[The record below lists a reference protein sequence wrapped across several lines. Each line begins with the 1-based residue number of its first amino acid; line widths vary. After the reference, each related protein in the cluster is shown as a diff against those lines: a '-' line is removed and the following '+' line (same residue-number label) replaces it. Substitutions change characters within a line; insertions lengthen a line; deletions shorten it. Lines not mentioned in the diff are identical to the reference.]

1 MNSLSI
7 IIKIRKIVRSINL
20 ESKKIQKDFGISI
33 PQLLCLEKLKN
44 NTGHRATHGEV
55 MKFLSLNSST
65 VTGIINR
72 LELKGYVARLP
83 SPIDRRVT
91 HIALTEAGLK
101 LLDNAP
107 NILHDKLAAYLD
119 TLPDDSRSMIVRA
132 LDMIIQSMEIENID
146 ASPLLTIEEPIDDKT
161 D

>member
-1 MNSLSI
+1 
-7 IIKIRKIVRSINL
+7 
-20 ESKKIQKDFGISI
+20 
-33 PQLLCLEKLKN
+33 
-44 NTGHRATHGEV
+44 

-83 SPIDRRVT
+83 NPTDRRVT